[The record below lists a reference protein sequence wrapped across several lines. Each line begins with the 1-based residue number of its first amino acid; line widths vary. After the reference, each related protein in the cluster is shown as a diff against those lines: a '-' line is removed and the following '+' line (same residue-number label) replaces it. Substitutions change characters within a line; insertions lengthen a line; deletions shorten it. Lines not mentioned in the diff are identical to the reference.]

1 MKIWPSLAVTL
12 VPLPPLNHGLSFK
25 VWLPPW
31 PMQSPGCL
39 CQGRAFLIAIMCRL
53 SQSCPCPH
61 LFPSHRSSAVESQPS
76 YDCGCPLSV
85 YPTLPGLFLSW
96 LATLLVEVATDESD
110 GGTGEWAFFRV
121 LDEEEMQEPEHF
133 K

>member
-1 MKIWPSLAVTL
+1 
-12 VPLPPLNHGLSFK
+12 
-25 VWLPPW
+25 
-31 PMQSPGCL
+31 
-39 CQGRAFLIAIMCRL
+39 
-53 SQSCPCPH
+53 
-61 LFPSHRSSAVESQPS
+61 
-76 YDCGCPLSV
+76 
-85 YPTLPGLFLSW
+85 LFLSW